1 MVAKV
6 KPALVILVCLVVG
19 DPAVL
24 SSLAQITPKEDKRAK
39 QLQSER
45 QKLDRTRDPADR
57 AESLMKIAEIQLSY
71 VGEAA
76 KVKDYSMMRLYLDQY
91 RQAVSDARDTM
102 MASGFDPYKKPKGYK
117 TVELAIRKH
126 LRVLE
131 DTARTLTL
139 EQRKPV
145 EDVIDTASKIRDEFL
160 RALFP

>member
-6 KPALVILVCLVVG
+6 KLVLAILVCFSCES
-19 DPAVL
+19 AVL
-24 SSLAQITPKEDKRAK
+24 SSLAQNKPREDQRANR
-39 QLQSER
+39 LQSE
-45 QKLDRTRDPADR
+45 QKKLDRTRDPADR
-57 AESLMKIAEIQLSY
+57 AESLMKIAEITLSY

-76 KVKDYSMMRLYLDQY
+76 KANDYLMMQLYLDQY

-102 MASGFDPYKKPKGYK
+102 MNSGFDPYKKPKGYK

-145 EDVIDTASKIRDEFL
+145 DDVIDTTSKIRDEFL
-160 RALFP
+160 RVLFR